1 MPKPDKILAREL
13 LEREVLDLTTGQ
25 VLGRVID
32 FALTREG
39 RVAQIGVLINAWYEG
54 GRGIAPA
61 ALASVHHDHVC
72 IEDGAALVE
81 FAPDG
86 EQSFSL
92 KGDGLLGKHV
102 LQQDGELL
110 GDLADFS
117 FDLAEGRISD
127 LIVRAPSEK
136 RIKVPVAKIRTI
148 GRDFIVIERGAL
160 SAEAA
165 IEPVASE
172 DSMPAPHEP
181 VADAARAPAPAAE
194 AASQAGQ
201 DQAGAGTRNSVLFG
215 DAQPSLGLSRFD
227 EKKRDYLLGRRA
239 RRDIKTAA
247 GEVLIGK
254 GAKLDER
261 AIRQII
267 KANLLNDVFIEMT
280 LKE

>member
-13 LEREVLDLTTGQ
+13 LEREVLDLSTGQ

-72 IEDGAALVE
+72 IEDSHALAE

-86 EQSFSL
+86 QQSFSL

-117 FDLAEGRISD
+117 FDLAEGRIGD
-127 LIVRAPSEK
+127 LIVLAPSEK
-136 RIKVPVAKIRTI
+136 RVKVPVEKIRTI
-148 GRDFIVIERGAL
+148 GRDFIVIERGTL
-160 SAEAA
+160 GVEAEA
-165 IEPVASE
+165 EPGNVESTAAKAE
-172 DSMPAPHEP
+172 ADSG
-181 VADAARAPAPAAE
+181 AAAAQAPAE
-194 AASQAGQ
+194 TASSANGQ
-201 DQAGAGTRNSVLFG
+201 DQAETAADAPVLFG
-215 DAQPSLGLSRFD
+215 DAQPSLGLSKFD

-239 RRDIKTAA
+239 RRDIKTSG
-247 GEVLIGK
+247 GEVLIAK
-254 GAKLDER
+254 GAKLDEQ
-261 AIRQII
+261 AILRII
-267 KANLLNDVFIEMT
+267 QAKLLNDVFIEMT

>member
-13 LEREVLDLTTGQ
+13 LEREVLDLSTGQ

-72 IEDGAALVE
+72 IEDSHALAE

-92 KGDGLLGKHV
+92 KGDNLLGKHV

-110 GDLADFS
+110 GDLTDFS
-117 FDLAEGRISD
+117 FDLAEGRIGD
-127 LIVRAPSEK
+127 LIVLAPSEK
-136 RIKVPVAKIRTI
+136 RVKVPVEKIRTI

-160 SAEAA
+160 GVEAVAEPDNVESPAA
-165 IEPVASE
+165 QAET
-172 DSMPAPHEP
+172 DSGA
-181 VADAARAPAPAAE
+181 AAAQARAE
-194 AASQAGQ
+194 TASSANGQ
-201 DQAGAGTRNSVLFG
+201 DQAETAADAAMLFG
-215 DAQPSLGLSRFD
+215 DAQPSLGLSKFD
-227 EKKRDYLLGRRA
+227 AKKRDYLLGRRA
-239 RRDIKTAA
+239 RRDIKTSG
-247 GEVLIGK
+247 GEVLIAK
-254 GAKLDER
+254 GAKLDEQ
-261 AIRQII
+261 AIQRII
-267 KANLLNDVFIEMT
+267 QAKLLNDVFIEMT

>member
-13 LEREVLDLTTGQ
+13 LEREVLDLSTGQ

-72 IEDGAALVE
+72 IEDSQALAE

-86 EQSFSL
+86 QQSFSL

-117 FDLAEGRISD
+117 FDLAEGRIGD
-127 LIVRAPSEK
+127 LIVLAPSEK
-136 RIKVPVAKIRTI
+136 RVKVPVEKIRTI
-148 GRDFIVIERGAL
+148 GRDFIVIERGTL
-160 SAEAA
+160 GAEAEA
-165 IEPVASE
+165 EPGNVESTAAKAE
-172 DSMPAPHEP
+172 ADSG
-181 VADAARAPAPAAE
+181 AAAAQAPAE
-194 AASQAGQ
+194 TASSANGQ
-201 DQAGAGTRNSVLFG
+201 DQAETAADAPVLFG
-215 DAQPSLGLSRFD
+215 DAQPSLGLSKFD

-239 RRDIKTAA
+239 RRDIKTSG
-247 GEVLIGK
+247 GEVLIAK
-254 GAKLDER
+254 GAKLDEQ
-261 AIRQII
+261 AILRII
-267 KANLLNDVFIEMT
+267 QAKLLNDVFIEMT